1 MAILFCKA
9 IVLKKLQM
17 GEDDKAKW
25 VYAGVATV
33 CTATATVAV
42 VAMVTHT
49 PIRVKATN
57 GSKSLE
63 VEIGK
68 TTAGSSKS
76 KQKLLITPDI
86 VPMLKIYQKF
96 TIAHCNK

>member
-1 MAILFCKA
+1 
-9 IVLKKLQM
+9 M

-33 CTATATVAV
+33 CAATVTVATVAI
-42 VAMVTHT
+42 VTST
-49 PIRVKATN
+49 PISVTATPT
-57 GSKSLE
+57 SLT

-96 TIAHCNK
+96 TITH